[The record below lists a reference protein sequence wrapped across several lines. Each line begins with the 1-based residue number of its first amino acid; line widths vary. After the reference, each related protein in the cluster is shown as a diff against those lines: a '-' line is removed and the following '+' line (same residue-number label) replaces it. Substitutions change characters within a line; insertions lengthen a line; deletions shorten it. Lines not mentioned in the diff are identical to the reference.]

1 MKFFHIAEYQ
11 YLIYLKSKYS
21 WKYFLKKAK
30 VRRGTYS
37 EVFAR
42 KIYSLVFE
50 FSINTIEEYK
60 RYYEKEYKNL
70 KQFLFWRYGISEDIL
85 VEIPDNPRGF
95 LAIFNF
101 DYRIDEEEIL
111 KTSIE
116 QLFREIEGEK

>member
-1 MKFFHIAEYQ
+1 MKLFHVAEYQ
-11 YLIYLKSKYS
+11 YLIYLKSKFT
-21 WKYFLKKAK
+21 WQYFREKAK
-30 VRRGTYS
+30 VRPGTYS
-37 EVFAR
+37 ETYAR
-42 KIYSLVFE
+42 KIYSSVFE
-50 FSINTIEEYK
+50 FSVNMIEEYK
-60 RYYEKEYKNL
+60 KYYGKEYKSI
-70 KQFLFWRYGISEDIL
+70 KQFLFWRYGISEEIL